1 MCSLVACGAQPVDP
15 PQKPWPLETAIAREL
30 TGRFASPATARCDFF
45 GIVPACSARVLD
57 TQLPIRVS
65 SDGHAWTWEVD
76 RHFID
81 TRAIAPYVDS
91 LLGDLHVKQTA
102 RCGPALQ
109 ELAPGERLACTLS
122 GGGSAFVEIDGAG
135 ALHVELAL
143 DHESASVRAEPM
155 TEERAQELE
164 QKSRAL
170 EHTSD
175 ADEP

>member
-1 MCSLVACGAQPVDP
+1 MCSLVACGGQPVDL

-45 GIVPACSARVLD
+45 AIVPACSAQVLD
-57 TQLPIRVS
+57 TQLAIRVA

-76 RHFID
+76 GHFVD

-91 LLGDLHVKQTA
+91 LLGDLHIKQTA
-102 RCGPALQ
+102 QCGPPLQ
-109 ELAPGERLACTLS
+109 KLARGERLACTLS
-122 GGGSAFVEIDGAG
+122 GGGSAFVEIDDAG
-135 ALHVELAL
+135 ALRVELAV
-143 DHESASVRAEPM
+143 DHETAKVRAEPM
-155 TEERAQELE
+155 TEERAKELE

-175 ADEP
+175 DDEP